1 MLTNVEAAGGA
12 RDRVPVVP
20 RDGGLREQRRQQTRS
35 RILQAALETF
45 AERGYEGAAIR
56 DIAARAGVN
65 HALIKYHFVD
75 KETLWKTAVAFLF
88 DRLERDVRFYSST
101 DRDISDLDRL
111 KDWIR
116 RYVRYCARHP
126 EHARIMMQVSM
137 SDGPRLAWAA
147 RFIRGEHEDAVAW
160 IAKYAR
166 RGIWPDVAPH
176 SLIYILVAACQM
188 VFALAAEVRHVH
200 GVDMMTDEA
209 IDAHAEAIITLFFEH
224 KAADRDGA

>member
-12 RDRVPVVP
+12 RDRVPVIP

-88 DRLERDVRFYSST
+88 DRLDRDVRFYSST
-101 DRDISDLDRL
+101 DRDTSDLDRL

-147 RFIRGEHEDAVAW
+147 RFIRSEHEDAAAW

-176 SLIYILVAACQM
+176 SLIYILVTACQM

-200 GVDMMTDEA
+200 GVDMMADDA